1 MLWYFSF
8 DGWILP
14 ADASVLMSACVVL
27 SYLFFGYV
35 FYQLKREKKRAKG
48 NRTRVRRYNMQIK
61 VMDDVHCPILT
72 FALFMVQYLV
82 SSFFYFESPNVLQY
96 YLQIAILG
104 SNPRGN

>member
-1 MLWYFSF
+1 
-8 DGWILP
+8 
-14 ADASVLMSACVVL
+14 
-27 SYLFFGYV
+27 
-35 FYQLKREKKRAKG
+35 
-48 NRTRVRRYNMQIK
+48 MQIK
-61 VMDDVHCPILT
+61 VMDDVHCPLLT